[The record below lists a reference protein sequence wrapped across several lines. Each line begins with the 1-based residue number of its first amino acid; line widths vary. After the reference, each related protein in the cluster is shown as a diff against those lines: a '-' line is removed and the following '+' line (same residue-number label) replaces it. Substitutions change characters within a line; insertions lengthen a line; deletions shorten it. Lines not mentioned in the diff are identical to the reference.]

1 MKNAKL
7 LSSTTKSCLGLYSAI
22 PLCFLAII
30 MAGCGGKIPS
40 THYYSLKFP
49 PPTPP
54 ADPKTTKTLIIEPFR
69 AAMSLRDDRI
79 MYYESPT
86 EFSYY
91 DYHLWNPDP
100 ATLLAELTRRHLNE
114 LAIFAHVHLAPSH
127 EHSDYV
133 LRGHLL
139 NFDELDYVPG
149 GKARVALD
157 LRLVRTKDQKVL
169 WSDRREV
176 EHSIDGS
183 GVAGVVDALSAA
195 SDQLLNDALPAL
207 AEAVQRDVAESSGK
221 SQ

>member
-1 MKNAKL
+1 MKIAKL
-7 LSSTTKSCLGLYSAI
+7 LSSSGKSRFGLYGAI
-22 PLCFLAII
+22 PPCLLALL
-30 MAGCGGKIPS
+30 MAGCGGKIPT
-40 THYYSLKFP
+40 THYYTLKFP
-49 PPTPP
+49 PPAAVT
-54 ADPKTTKTLIIEPFR
+54 DPKTPMTLTIEPFR
-69 AAMSLRDDRI
+69 AAMNLRDDRI

-91 DYHLWNPDP
+91 EYHLWNPDP

-157 LRLVRTKDQKVL
+157 LRLVRTRDEKVL

-176 EHSIDGS
+176 ERSIDGS

-207 AEAVQRDVAESSGK
+207 AAVVQRDTAEGGGK
-221 SQ
+221 P